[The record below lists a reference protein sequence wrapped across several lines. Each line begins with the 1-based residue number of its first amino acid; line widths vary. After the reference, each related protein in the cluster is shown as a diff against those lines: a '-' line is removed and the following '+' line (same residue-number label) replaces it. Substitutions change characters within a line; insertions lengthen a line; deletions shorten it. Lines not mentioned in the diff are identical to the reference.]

1 MFKPNGIPKAK
12 SHSFI
17 KYNFIIIIRFFYT
30 KTHKIFRARKILLCL
45 CETLE
50 KFFVVANWLLKTL
63 SFLSEKHW
71 SINSSQEKSS
81 SSENIV

>member
-1 MFKPNGIPKAK
+1 MEYQKAK

-50 KFFVVANWLLKTL
+50 AL
-63 SFLSEKHW
+63 SSKLAFKDTIFLRKHW
-71 SINSSQEKSS
+71 SIMPLL
-81 SSENIV
+81 ENPPAPKI